1 MSLQE
6 HSFATKGEFVTVTY
20 LMYSALGHKCCS
32 LNMILFSIPKVKDL
46 LAAFSPSFSPEYHF
60 RFAYKVE
67 CAVSWRILKAVVKT

>member
-46 LAAFSPSFSPEYHF
+46 LAAFFPLFFS
-60 RFAYKVE
+60 
-67 CAVSWRILKAVVKT
+67 